1 MAQLP
6 DREIALH
13 QALVG
18 VLYVAKEQGV
28 DIDDLVEEIRTRLLG
43 NEMLRIVEH
52 PHVTNAITELEE
64 ARDSAVA
71 MHA

>member
-18 VLYVAKEQGV
+18 VLYVAKEKGV
-28 DIDDLVEEIRTRLLG
+28 DIDDLVEDLKSRLLG
-43 NEMLRIVEH
+43 NQLPRIVEH
-52 PHVTNAITELEE
+52 PHVTNAINEVEE
-64 ARDSAVA
+64 AVQAIGP
-71 MHA
+71 M

>member
-28 DIDDLVEEIRTRLLG
+28 DIDDLVEEVRTRLLA
-43 NEMLRIVEH
+43 NEPPRLVEH
-52 PHVTNAITELEE
+52 PHFTNAITELEA
-64 ARDSAVA
+64 ARGLAVG
-71 MHA
+71 MHE

>member
-28 DIDDLVEEIRTRLLG
+28 DIDDLVEEVRTRMMG
-43 NEMLRIVEH
+43 NEMPRITEP
-52 PHVTNAITELEE
+52 PHFTNAISELEE
-64 ARDSAVA
+64 ARNFVIA